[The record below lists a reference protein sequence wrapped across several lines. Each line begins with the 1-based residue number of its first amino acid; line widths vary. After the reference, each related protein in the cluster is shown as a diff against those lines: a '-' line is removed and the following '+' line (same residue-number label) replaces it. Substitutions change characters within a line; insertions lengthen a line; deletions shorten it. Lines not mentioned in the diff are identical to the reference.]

1 MEEDYERKK
10 GEGVH
15 AFRSSS
21 KILARNK
28 TQWPRQS
35 GCCFLWLAT
44 HQKTCWEILC
54 NISVPCHSTFW
65 LPHRSDDWPGMKFDC
80 NNSTSFIRSAVYMRN
95 ADRACIAIQIIF
107 FCGTL
112 ERIRHSPR
120 WKNRQSGCSD
130 VQTTAVG
137 VHERKISAKAKIG
150 LIRCLIFL
158 QKWIHQRDTS
168 IHIFP
173 SLHSEHDE
181 LTLASRLRYLQ

>member
-15 AFRSSS
+15 AFRSST
-21 KILARNK
+21 KILAHNK

-80 NNSTSFIRSAVYMRN
+80 NNSTSFIRAALCMRN
-95 ADRACIAIQIIF
+95 ADR
-107 FCGTL
+107 GVH
-112 ERIRHSPR
+112 RHS
-120 WKNRQSGCSD
+120 N
-130 VQTTAVG
+130 
-137 VHERKISAKAKIG
+137 
-150 LIRCLIFL
+150 
-158 QKWIHQRDTS
+158 
-168 IHIFP
+168 HI
-173 SLHSEHDE
+173 L
-181 LTLASRLRYLQ
+181 LRYFGANQTLTPMKEWAERVQWRSDYSRWGTRTQDLCKGKDWAD